1 MAFDLDEAFQLDIAQ
16 VDLKK
21 AHSIVFSLYDDPKIP
36 FVVWLLENPK
46 SLLALPGKISLRHH
60 DYIHILLSRGISS
73 QDEAFVIGFTM
84 GNDLKTNQLHL
95 FIYKF
100 FAKFIYPV
108 SYRFSKLDFMNFNL
122 GFIYGRKIKIKQIN
136 EIDFKM
142 YQNENIRYLRDF
154 FGINTDETKLMREY

>member
-1 MAFDLDEAFQLDIAQ
+1 
-16 VDLKK
+16 
-21 AHSIVFSLYDDPKIP
+21 
-36 FVVWLLENPK
+36 
-46 SLLALPGKISLRHH
+46 
-60 DYIHILLSRGISS
+60 
-73 QDEAFVIGFTM
+73 M

-108 SYRFSKLDFMNFNL
+108 SYRFSKLDFKNFNL

-142 YQNENIRYLRDF
+142 YQNENIRYLRYF